1 MSNFTETQIDQWRL
15 LWDEANKDAA
25 WIARHQKRDARRVEV
40 QRELLSLLNQFLA
53 KEITV
58 EEMKNTFDRRT
69 RTDWDVF
76 GLKGTSGAMFL
87 NKIVKHIPDS
97 TVLTDQLAQALQAPA
112 SEIEGQRQMHQFYN
126 YLEGLI
132 ASGIQKV
139 QLSPGY
145 TPFFLSAWWHFQN
158 EEEWPIFYVTGRKA
172 LGQESDYT
180 EGANPVN
187 NYFAFRK
194 YFLNLASA
202 LKLKSWQLEHLLA
215 WYGEDRSSI
224 STPPKRINPPDPV
237 IIEEEDETETSDS
250 LYSHTEVQW
259 MLSKLGHKLGCRVW
273 IAANDQNKQWKGER
287 LGDLSL
293 KNLPSL
299 GMDPLSRRII
309 SLIDVLWMKG
319 MNQVVAAFEIEHTTS
334 IYSGLLRL
342 SDLTASSPNLNFPLY
357 IVTPEKRLDKVRREL
372 SRPTFQM
379 LELHKQCGFFSF
391 EGLMREADNIIKWAT
406 DPTAIG
412 RLAAKVNDIV
422 YEDEL

>member
-1 MSNFTETQIDQWRL
+1 MSKLTETQIDQWRL
-15 LWDEANKDAA
+15 LWDEANENED
-25 WIARHQKRDARRVEV
+25 WLARHQKRDARRIEV
-40 QRELLSLLNQFLA
+40 RRELLNLLSQFLS
-53 KEITV
+53 KEVTV

-69 RTDWDVF
+69 RTDWAVF

-87 NKIVKHIPDS
+87 NKMVKHIPNS
-97 TVLTDQLAQALQAPA
+97 ETLTDQLSQALRVPA
-112 SEIEGQRQMHQFYN
+112 SEIEGQKQMHQFYN

-132 ASGIQKV
+132 DSGIQKV
-139 QLSPGY
+139 HLSPGY
-145 TPFFLSAWWHFQN
+145 IPFFLSAWWHFQN
-158 EEEWPIFYVTGRKA
+158 EELWPIFYVTGRKA
-172 LGQESDYT
+172 LAQECDYA
-180 EGANPVN
+180 EGANPVD

-215 WYGEDRSSI
+215 WYVEERSSI
-224 STPPKRINPPDPV
+224 STPPKPTTTTEAV
-237 IIEEEDETETSDS
+237 IDEEDETEVVDS

-273 IAANDQNKQWKGER
+273 IATNDRNKEWRGER

-299 GMDPLSRRII
+299 GMDPHSRQII
-309 SLIDVLWMKG
+309 GLIDVLWIKG
-319 MNQVVAAFEIEHTTS
+319 VNQVVAAFEIEHTTS

-357 IVTPEKRLDKVRREL
+357 IVTPDKRLDKVRREL

-391 EGLMREADNIIKWAT
+391 EVLMREADNIVKWAT
-406 DPTAIG
+406 DPSAIG

-422 YEDEL
+422 YEDE